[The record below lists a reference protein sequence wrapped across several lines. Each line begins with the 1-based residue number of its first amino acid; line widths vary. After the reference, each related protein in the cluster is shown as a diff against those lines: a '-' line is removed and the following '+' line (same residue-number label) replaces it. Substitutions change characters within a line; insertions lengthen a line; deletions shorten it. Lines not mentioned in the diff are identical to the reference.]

1 MDVSRLE
8 YDKILTEILGRDDFL
23 VVGKNVTRTDALD
36 KTLGK
41 ARYTADYV
49 PRDTS
54 ILKVYRSNIAHAI
67 IKSIDTSDALKIPG
81 IEAIYTGAD
90 VTGNNQIGYALP
102 DQPFLNFE
110 KVHYVGDPIALI
122 VARDEYSGNEAMD
135 SIMVDYD
142 PLPAYFDIDSAL
154 AEDAVGIHEGGNVAL
169 TTQIRKGNSEKGFKE
184 ATVEVED
191 TYWSPYQDHMYIET
205 EAAYAVPEGKNKVT
219 VIANG
224 QSPFLCREKV
234 AHVLGWNLNQVRII
248 QPLTGGAFGG
258 KDDQG
263 PLISAYAAFAANKLG
278 KPVSLVWNRE
288 ESLSFSNKRFP
299 ARIKYRSGA
308 NSDGKVTAIKV
319 EISLECGAYANRSP
333 FWLWRQTAHSAG
345 PYEVDNCSI
354 DGRAI
359 YTNKVY
365 GGSFRGFGD
374 LALHFAAEQQM
385 DKLALELGMDPI
397 DFRLRNVLV
406 EGGKTTC
413 DQVLDHSVGIKECLE
428 AVRDA
433 SDWINHRKPVWEG
446 SKVKGY
452 GVGLAYHG
460 ISTSRSTP
468 DWSAASL
475 LLNQD
480 GSINY
485 RTGIVEIG
493 QGSPFGHIKIVS
505 EITGVPI
512 ERIRIELPDT
522 DSTLNAK
529 PTHGSRGLM
538 LGGTAAAKA
547 ALSLREN
554 MISCVAELFEIPK
567 NRIELRED
575 RAYDRKDRESYI
587 SIRELA
593 EQMYTRGY
601 DPGAYGYF
609 KAPERFFDPQT
620 GLGVNY
626 SVYTFAATVAEVSI
640 DVETGEIEVTHIWPA
655 IDCGKA
661 IDPLMIEGQIEGAI
675 SQGLGFALMENMEI
689 GSKGQVLNPNF
700 TDYIVPSS
708 HDTPEIEPC
717 IIIEKPYK
725 HGAFG
730 AKGVGEPAIIS
741 VVPAITNAIFN
752 ATGKRF
758 NTIPIRP
765 WTMYKALK
773 EDKM

>member
-1 MDVSRLE
+1 ME
-8 YDKILTEILGRDDFL
+8 YDRILTDILGRKEFL
-23 VVGKNVTRTDALD
+23 VVGKNVIRTDALD
-36 KTLGK
+36 KALGK
-41 ARYTADYV
+41 ARYTADYI

-54 ILKVYRSNIAHAI
+54 ILKVFRSSMAHARI
-67 IKSIDTSDALKIPG
+67 RSIDTSAALMIPG
-81 IEAIYTGAD
+81 VEAVFTGAD
-90 VTGNNQIGYALP
+90 ITGNNQIGYALP
-102 DQPFLNFE
+102 DQPFLNYE
-110 KVHYVGDPIALI
+110 KVHYIGDPIALI
-122 VARDEYSGNEAMD
+122 VARDEYAAAEAME
-135 SIMVDYD
+135 SISVDYE
-142 PLPAYFDIDSAL
+142 PLPAYLDIDATL
-154 AEDAVGIHEGGNVAL
+154 AENAVDIHEGGNIAV
-169 TTQIRKGNSEKGFKE
+169 TTKIRKGDAVKGFKD
-184 ATVEVED
+184 AVVEVED

-205 EAAYAVPEGKNKVT
+205 EAAYAIPEGTNKVT

-234 AHVLGWNLNQVRII
+234 AHVLGWDMNQVRII
-248 QPLTGGAFGG
+248 QALTGGAFGG

-263 PLISAYAAFAANKLG
+263 PLVTAYAAFAATKLG
-278 KPVSLVWNRE
+278 KPVAHIWNRE
-288 ESLSFSNKRFP
+288 ESIAYSNKRFP

-308 NSDGKVTAIKV
+308 DRNGKVTAIEV
-319 EISLECGAYANRSP
+319 DITLECGAYANRSP
-333 FWLWRQTAHSAG
+333 FWLWRQTAHAAG

-354 DGRAI
+354 DGRAV

-385 DKLALELGMDPI
+385 DKLAYELDMDPI
-397 DFRLRNVLV
+397 DFRLKNVLKV
-406 EGGKTTC
+406 GSSTTC
-413 DQVLDHSVGIKECLE
+413 DQILDHSVGIQECLE

-433 SDWINHRKPVWEG
+433 SEWEKHREPVWNG
-446 SKVKGY
+446 TKVRGY

-475 LLNQD
+475 LMNQD

-505 EITGVPI
+505 EITGVPVNKI
-512 ERIRIELPDT
+512 SIELPDT

-547 ALSLREN
+547 ALKLREN
-554 MISCVAELFEIPK
+554 MIACAAELFEIPAE
-567 NRIELRED
+567 RIDVVDGKAFDKEN
-575 RAYDRKDRESYI
+575 KDT
-587 SIRELA
+587 SIPIKELA
-593 EQMYTRGY
+593 EEMYLRGY
-601 DPGAYGYF
+601 EPGAYGYF
-609 KAPERFFDPQT
+609 KAPKRFFDAET

-626 SVYTFAATVAEVSI
+626 SVYTYAATVAEVEV
-640 DVETGEIEVTHIWPA
+640 DTETGETRVTRVWPA
-655 IDCGKA
+655 MDCGKA
-661 IDPLMIEGQIEGAI
+661 IDPMIIEGQIEGAI
-675 SQGLGFALMENMEI
+675 SQGMGFALMENMELN
-689 GSKGQVLNPNF
+689 SRGQVINPNF

-708 HDTPEIEPC
+708 LDTPEIEPC

-741 VVPAITNAIFN
+741 IVPTIANAIYH

-758 NTIPIRP
+758 STIPIRP
-765 WTMYKALK
+765 WTMHKALK
-773 EDKM
+773 EDQQ

>member
-1 MDVSRLE
+1 LE
-8 YDKILTEILGRDDFL
+8 YDKILTEILGRKDFL

-36 KTLGK
+36 KALGK

-54 ILKVYRSNIAHAI
+54 ILRIFRSSEAHAL
-67 IKSIDTSDALKIPG
+67 IKSIDTSEALQIPG
-81 IEAIYTGAD
+81 VEAIYTGAD
-90 VTGNNQIGYALP
+90 ITGNNQIGYALP
-102 DQPFLNFE
+102 DQPFLNDK
-110 KVHYVGDPIALI
+110 KVHYIGDPIALV
-122 VARDEYSGNEAMD
+122 VARDQYAAAEAMET
-135 SIMVDYD
+135 INVDYD
-142 PLPAYFDIDSAL
+142 PLPTYLDIDAAL
-154 AEDAVGIHEGGNVAL
+154 AEGAMDIHKGGNIAV
-169 TTQIRKGNSEKGFKE
+169 TTKIRKGDSEKGFKE
-184 ATVEVED
+184 ADVEVED
-191 TYWSPYQDHMYIET
+191 TYWSPFQDHTYIET
-205 EAAYAVPEGKNKVT
+205 EAAYAIPDGTGKVT

-234 AHVLGWNLNQVRII
+234 AHVLGWDLNQVQII
-248 QPLTGGAFGG
+248 QALTGGAFGG

-263 PLISAYAAFAANKLG
+263 PLVSAYAAFAATKLG
-278 KPVSLVWNRE
+278 KPVAHVWSRE
-288 ESLSFSNKRFP
+288 ESIAYSNKRFP

-308 NSDGKVTAIKV
+308 NRKGKVTAIEV
-319 EISLECGAYANRSP
+319 DITLECGAYANRSP
-333 FWLWRQTAHSAG
+333 FWLWRQTAHAGG
-345 PYEVDNCSI
+345 PYEIDNCSV
-354 DGRAI
+354 DGRAV
-359 YTNKVY
+359 YTTKVY
-365 GGSFRGFGD
+365 GGSYRGFGD

-397 DFRLRNVLV
+397 EFRLKNVLT
-406 EGGKTTC
+406 EGAKTTC
-413 DQVLDHSVGIKECLE
+413 DQVLDSSVGIKECLE

-433 SDWINHRKPVWEG
+433 SEWSKHREPVWDG
-446 SKVKGY
+446 SKVRGY

-475 LLNQD
+475 LMNQD

-512 ERIRIELPDT
+512 DKIIIELPDT

-547 ALSLREN
+547 ALKLREN
-554 MISCVAELFEIPK
+554 MVACASELFEIPEA
-567 NRIELRED
+567 RIDLVD
-575 RAYDRKDRESYI
+575 GKAFDRKDPKT
-587 SIRELA
+587 SIPIKELA
-593 EQMYTRGY
+593 EEMYLRGY

-609 KAPERFFDPQT
+609 KAPKRFFDPET

-626 SVYTFAATVAEVSI
+626 SVYTFAATVAEVEV
-640 DVETGEIEVTHIWPA
+640 DTETGIARVTRIWPA
-655 IDCGKA
+655 MDCGKA
-661 IDPLMIEGQIEGAI
+661 IDPMIIEGQIEGAI
-675 SQGLGFALMENMEI
+675 SQGMGFALMENMELD
-689 GSKGQVLNPNF
+689 GRGKVLNPNF
-700 TDYIVPSS
+700 TDYVIPSS
-708 HDTPEIEPC
+708 LDTPEIEPC
-717 IIIEKPYK
+717 IIVEKPYK

-741 VVPAITNAIFN
+741 IVPTIANAIYH

-758 NTIPIRP
+758 SSLPIRP
-765 WTMYKALK
+765 WTLHKALK
-773 EDKM
+773 EDSQ

>member
-1 MDVSRLE
+1 LE
-8 YDKILTEILGRDDFL
+8 YDKILTEILGRKDFL

-36 KTLGK
+36 KALGK

-54 ILKVYRSNIAHAI
+54 ILRVFRSSEAHAL
-67 IKSIDTSDALKIPG
+67 IKSIDTSEALQIPG
-81 IEAIYTGAD
+81 VEAIYTGAD
-90 VTGNNQIGYALP
+90 ITGNNQIGYALP
-102 DQPFLNFE
+102 DQPFLNDK
-110 KVHYVGDPIALI
+110 KVHYIGDPIALV
-122 VARDEYSGNEAMD
+122 VARDQYAAAEAMET
-135 SIMVDYD
+135 INVDYD
-142 PLPAYFDIDSAL
+142 PLPTYLDIDAAL
-154 AEDAVGIHEGGNVAL
+154 PEGAMDIHEGGNIAV
-169 TTQIRKGNSEKGFKE
+169 TTKIRKGDSEKGFKE
-184 ATVEVED
+184 ADVEVED
-191 TYWSPYQDHMYIET
+191 TYWSPFQDHTYIET
-205 EAAYAVPEGKNKVT
+205 EAAYAIPDGTGKVT

-234 AHVLGWNLNQVRII
+234 AHVLGWDLNQVQII
-248 QPLTGGAFGG
+248 QALTGGAFGG

-263 PLISAYAAFAANKLG
+263 PLVSAYAAFAATKLG
-278 KPVSLVWNRE
+278 KPVAHVWSRE
-288 ESLSFSNKRFP
+288 ESIAYSNKRFP

-308 NSDGKVTAIKV
+308 NSKGKVTAIEV
-319 EISLECGAYANRSP
+319 DITLECGAYANRSP
-333 FWLWRQTAHSAG
+333 FWLWRQTAHAGG
-345 PYEVDNCSI
+345 PYEIDNCSV
-354 DGRAI
+354 DGRAV
-359 YTNKVY
+359 YTTKVY
-365 GGSFRGFGD
+365 GGSYRGFGD

-397 DFRLRNVLV
+397 EFRLKNVLT
-406 EGGKTTC
+406 EGAKTTC
-413 DQVLDHSVGIKECLE
+413 DQVLDSSVGIKECLE

-433 SDWINHRKPVWEG
+433 SEWSKHREPVWDG
-446 SKVKGY
+446 SKVRGY

-475 LLNQD
+475 LMNQD

-512 ERIRIELPDT
+512 DKIIIELPDT

-547 ALSLREN
+547 ALKLREN
-554 MISCVAELFEIPK
+554 MVACASELFEIPEA
-567 NRIELRED
+567 RIDLVD
-575 RAYDRKDRESYI
+575 GKAFDRKDPKT
-587 SIRELA
+587 SIPIKELA
-593 EQMYTRGY
+593 EEMYLRGY

-609 KAPERFFDPQT
+609 KAPKRFFDPET

-626 SVYTFAATVAEVSI
+626 SVYTFAATVAEVEV
-640 DVETGEIEVTHIWPA
+640 DTETGIARVTRIWPA
-655 IDCGKA
+655 MDCGKA
-661 IDPLMIEGQIEGAI
+661 IDPMIIEGQIEGAI
-675 SQGLGFALMENMEI
+675 SQGMGFALMENMELD
-689 GSKGQVLNPNF
+689 GRGKVLNPNF
-700 TDYIVPSS
+700 TDYVIPSS
-708 HDTPEIEPC
+708 LDTPEIEPC
-717 IIIEKPYK
+717 IIVEKPYK

-741 VVPAITNAIFN
+741 IVPTIANAIYH

-758 NTIPIRP
+758 SSLPIRP
-765 WTMYKALK
+765 WTLHKALK
-773 EDKM
+773 EDS

>member
-1 MDVSRLE
+1 LE
-8 YDKILTEILGRDDFL
+8 YDKILTDILGREDFL
-23 VVGKNVTRTDALD
+23 IVGKNVIRADALD
-36 KTLGK
+36 KVLGK

-49 PRDTS
+49 ARDTS
-54 ILKVYRSNIAHAI
+54 ILKVFRSQAAHAW
-67 IKSIDTSDALKIPG
+67 IKSIDTSTALKIPG
-81 IEAIYTGAD
+81 VEAIYTGNE

-102 DQPFLNFE
+102 DQPFLNDK

-122 VARDEYSGNEAMD
+122 VARDEYAAAKAMD
-135 SIMVDYD
+135 SIHVDYD
-142 PLPAYFDIDSAL
+142 PLPIYLDIDLAL
-154 AEDAVGIHEGGNVAL
+154 SNKAFNIHEGGNIAV
-169 TTQIRKGNSEKGFKE
+169 TTKIRKGDIEKGFQK
-184 ATVEVED
+184 ADVEVED
-191 TYWSPYQDHMYIET
+191 TYWSPYQDHMYLET
-205 EAAYAVPEGKNKVT
+205 EAAYAIPEGKNKVT

-234 AHVLGWNLNQVRII
+234 AHVLGWDLNQVRII

-263 PLISAYAAFAANKLG
+263 PLVSAYAAFAATKFGN
-278 KPVSLVWNRE
+278 PVSLIWSRE
-288 ESLSFSNKRFP
+288 ESIAFSNKRFP

-308 NSDGKVTAIKV
+308 NKNGKVTAIKV
-319 EISLECGAYANRSP
+319 DITLECGAYANRSP
-333 FWLWRQTAHSAG
+333 FWLWRQTAHAAG
-345 PYEVDNCSI
+345 PYEIENCSV
-354 DGRAI
+354 DGRAV

-374 LALHFAAEQQM
+374 LAIHFAAEQQM
-385 DKLALELGMDPI
+385 DKLAEMLDIDPI
-397 DFRLRNVLV
+397 EFRLNNVLV
-406 EGGKTTC
+406 EGSTTTC

-428 AVRDA
+428 AVREN
-433 SDWINHRKPVWEG
+433 SEWSKHRLPVWEG
-446 SKVKGY
+446 PKVRGY

-485 RTGIVEIG
+485 RTGIVELG

-512 ERIRIELPDT
+512 NKIRIELPDT

-547 ALSLREN
+547 ALKLREN
-554 MISCVAELFEIPK
+554 MIACAAELLEIS
-567 NRIELRED
+567 ED
-575 RAYDRKDRESYI
+575 RVELIKGKAYDCKNSDNSIDI
-587 SIRELA
+587 SELA
-593 EQMYTRGY
+593 EEMYVRGY

-609 KAPERFFDPQT
+609 KAPKRFFDPKT

-626 SVYTFAATVAEVSI
+626 SVYTFAATVAEVEI
-640 DVETGEIEVTHIWPA
+640 DTETGEIRVTRVWPA
-655 IDCGKA
+655 MDCGKA
-661 IDPLMIEGQIEGAI
+661 IDPMMIEGQIEGAI
-675 SQGLGFALMENMEI
+675 SQGLGFTLMENLVINE
-689 GSKGQVLNPNF
+689 KGEVLNPNF
-700 TDYIVPSS
+700 TDYIIPSS
-708 HDTPEIEPC
+708 LDTPEIEPC

-741 VVPAITNAIFN
+741 IVPTITNAIYN

-758 NTIPIRP
+758 NTLPIQP
-765 WTMYKALK
+765 WTMYKALREMEK
-773 EDKM
+773 

>member
-1 MDVSRLE
+1 ME
-8 YDKILTEILGRDDFL
+8 YDKILTDILGREDFL
-23 VVGKNVTRTDALD
+23 IVGKNVIRADALD
-36 KTLGK
+36 KVLGK

-49 PRDTS
+49 ARDTS
-54 ILKVYRSNIAHAI
+54 ILKVFRSQVAHAW
-67 IKSIDTSDALKIPG
+67 IKSIDTSTALKIPG
-81 IEAIYTGAD
+81 VEAIYTGND

-102 DQPFLNFE
+102 DQPFLNDK

-122 VARDEYSGNEAMD
+122 VARDEYAAAKAMD
-135 SIMVDYD
+135 SIHVDYD
-142 PLPAYFDIDSAL
+142 PLPIYLDIDLAL
-154 AEDAVGIHEGGNVAL
+154 SNKAFNIHEGGNIAV
-169 TTQIRKGNSEKGFKE
+169 TTKIRKGDIEKGFQK
-184 ATVEVED
+184 ADVEVED
-191 TYWSPYQDHMYIET
+191 TYWSPYQDHMYLET
-205 EAAYAVPEGKNKVT
+205 EAAYAIPEGKNKVT

-234 AHVLGWNLNQVRII
+234 AHVLGWDLNQVRII

-263 PLISAYAAFAANKLG
+263 PLVSAYAAFAATKFG
-278 KPVSLVWNRE
+278 KPVSLVWSRE
-288 ESLSFSNKRFP
+288 ESIAFSNKRFP

-308 NSDGKVTAIKV
+308 NKNGKVTAIKV
-319 EISLECGAYANRSP
+319 DITLECGAYANRSP
-333 FWLWRQTAHSAG
+333 FWLWRQTAHAAG
-345 PYEVDNCSI
+345 PYEIENCSV
-354 DGRAI
+354 DGRAV

-374 LALHFAAEQQM
+374 LAIHFTAEQQM
-385 DKLALELGMDPI
+385 DKLAEMLDIDPI
-397 DFRLRNVLV
+397 EFRLNNVLV
-406 EGGKTTC
+406 EGSRTTC

-428 AVRDA
+428 AVREN
-433 SDWINHRKPVWEG
+433 SEWSKHRLPVWEG
-446 SKVKGY
+446 PKVRGY

-485 RTGIVEIG
+485 RTGIVELG

-512 ERIRIELPDT
+512 NRIRIELPDT

-547 ALSLREN
+547 ALKLREN
-554 MISCVAELFEIPK
+554 MIACAAELLEIS
-567 NRIELRED
+567 ED
-575 RAYDRKDRESYI
+575 RVEIIKGKAYDCKNSDNSIDI
-587 SIRELA
+587 SELA
-593 EQMYTRGY
+593 EEMYVRGY

-609 KAPERFFDPQT
+609 KAPKRFFDPKT

-626 SVYTFAATVAEVSI
+626 SVYTFAATVAEVEI
-640 DVETGEIEVTHIWPA
+640 DTETGEIRITHVWPA
-655 IDCGKA
+655 MDCGKA
-661 IDPLMIEGQIEGAI
+661 IDPMMIEGQIEGAI
-675 SQGLGFALMENMEI
+675 SQGLGFTLMENLVINE
-689 GSKGQVLNPNF
+689 KGEVLNPNF
-700 TDYIVPSS
+700 TDYIIPSS
-708 HDTPEIEPC
+708 LDTPEIEPC

-741 VVPAITNAIFN
+741 IVPTITNAIYN

-758 NTIPIRP
+758 NTLPIQP
-765 WTMYKALK
+765 WTMYKALREMEK
-773 EDKM
+773 